1 MFLKSAINMNLGIV
15 TFNRKAGKELITRCL
30 IIIGVTLTALTLTQ
44 EGSST
49 SNQIPLALYQV
60 QTGPVGLTRLH
71 LHLQIVWT
79 PRQAVVL
86 SCILM
91 VAAQRMVEMVPGLV
105 SVYTGVLRIPG
116 TCLSVH
122 V

>member
-91 VAAQRMVEMVPGLV
+91 VAAQRMVEMVPGLA